1 MESVNHILELLY
13 DRGEQYYPPA
23 ELAGRASLT
32 REQLDDRLALLRR
45 RGHVLETDPARG
57 VRLAQPVRL
66 DAHLIERGMATKR
79 IGRSAICFDEVDS
92 TNDVAFDACDQVGAD
107 GLVVTAER
115 QRLGR
120 GRLGRRWISTSGANI
135 LMSVA
140 LVEAIDKLPQEAL
153 TIAAGLS
160 VAEGVADACG
170 LACQLKW
177 PNDVLLD
184 GAKAAGVLVEFRGRP
199 PKPRAVVGIGINVN
213 ACPADEDIDSPATSL
228 AAVAGRQIQRIEVLR
243 AVLIRLDGWLVEI
256 AAGRLDRLHDAWI
269 ARCGMLNQRIV
280 VQCSGTR
287 YVGRVLDVSPLEG
300 LVLGADH
307 GPNIH
312 LPAAGSTVVG

>member
-1 MESVNHILELLY
+1 MESVNHILELLF
-13 DRGEQYYPPA
+13 DRGEQYYSLV
-23 ELAGRASLT
+23 ELAEHASLT
-32 REQLDDRLALLRR
+32 REQLDDHLGLLRQ
-45 RGHVLETDPARG
+45 RGHGLEIDPARG

-66 DAHLIERGMATKR
+66 DAHLIERGLTTQR
-79 IGRSAICFDEVDS
+79 IGRNAICFDEVDS

-120 GRLGRRWISTSGANI
+120 GRLGRRWISTPGANI

-140 LVEAIDKLPQEAL
+140 LVEDIDKLPQEAL

-160 VAEGVADACG
+160 VAEGVTDACA

-184 GAKAAGVLVEFRGRP
+184 GAKVAGVLVEFRGNP
-199 PKPRAVVGIGINVN
+199 PKQRAVIGIGINVN
-213 ACPADEDIDSPATSL
+213 ACPADKDIDSPATSL
-228 AAVAGRQIQRIEVLR
+228 AAAAGHHIQRIEVLR
-243 AVLIRLDGWLVEI
+243 AILVRLDGWLGEI
-256 AAGRLDRLHDAWI
+256 AAGRLDGLHDAWI

-280 VQCSGTR
+280 VLCSGTR
-287 YVGRVLDVSPLEG
+287 HVGRVLDVSPLKG
-300 LVLGADH
+300 LVLCTDQ
-307 GPNIH
+307 GPSVH